1 MEVEI
6 ANYLNKVSEGRL
18 SDDTKQKIRIMLRE
32 ITEIE
37 SIGDSCFNL
46 ARTINHCYTE
56 KKTLTEGQLD
66 HVHQMFDLTDKALSQ
81 MMVVLKDRHRDV
93 NSTYNI
99 ENEIN
104 NFRTQLKTQNIID
117 VNDQKYDYQLGVHYM
132 DIILECEKLGDYV
145 VNVVEA
151 RTQRV

>member
-1 MEVEI
+1 
-6 ANYLNKVSEGRL
+6 
-18 SDDTKQKIRIMLRE
+18 
-32 ITEIE
+32 
-37 SIGDSCFNL
+37 
-46 ARTINHCYTE
+46 
-56 KKTLTEGQLD
+56 
-66 HVHQMFDLTDKALSQ
+66 MFDLTDKALSQ